1 MLSRRS
7 RATQLQVA
15 AWARLFKTAGADK
28 QTAMPYI
35 YRTDA
40 KATVSRRN
48 RFVWPGGFK
57 DSVDRLHAT
66 GQTYGLW
73 PDFR

>member
-7 RATQLQVA
+7 RATQLEVA
-15 AWARLFKTAGADK
+15 AWARLFKTTGADE

-48 RFVWPGGFK
+48 WFVWWGGVK
-57 DSVDRLHAT
+57 GSVDRLHAT
-66 GQTYGLW
+66 GQTYGL
-73 PDFR
+73 